1 MKSWDEIM
9 IAAEPFVKFLINGDF
24 FATQY
29 GGAIDGLVII
39 DPEEAIN
46 YATNDSFDDFEEW
59 ETASDAPEVFSSSF
73 KWSQRIDRQ
82 LLKENYWGI
91 ETANFNGADKK
102 LTANGVCIL
111 KELMIRDVRN
121 IMHCYANDDFPKIW
135 KNILDVYLDNGFPCG
150 WSELKPRGKIVIFS
164 NARKD

>member
-102 LTANGVCIL
+102 HIQEVINNGVTKWNEKIIIVDEN
-111 KELMIRDVRN
+111 EL
-121 IMHCYANDDFPKIW
+121 
-135 KNILDVYLDNGFPCG
+135 L
-150 WSELKPRGKIVIFS
+150 
-164 NARKD
+164 